1 MELLYGC
8 SKIEGKKKCFSNK
21 KEDQKKE
28 EEEGGRKGG
37 RREERRKEGEGKGV
51 SGRKIPFSAL
61 LGSSG

>member
-8 SKIEGKKKCFSNK
+8 SKIEGKKKVFFK
-21 KEDQKKE
+21 Q
-28 EEEGGRKGG
+28 EGGPKKGGRG

-51 SGRKIPFSAL
+51 SGRNIPFSTL

>member
-8 SKIEGKKKCFSNK
+8 SKIEGKKKGFSNK

-37 RREERRKEGEGKGV
+37 RRGKERECQGG
-51 SGRKIPFSAL
+51 IYLFLPF
-61 LGSSG
+61 

>member
-8 SKIEGKKKCFSNK
+8 SKIEGKKKYFSNK

-28 EEEGGRKGG
+28 EEDGGRKGE
-37 RREERRKEGEGKGV
+37 RREKERECQGGKHLFL
-51 SGRKIPFSAL
+51 P